1 MAYEIDMEEGNSE
14 LAKAIIK
21 KIQIY
26 ERDCMKKNEQS
37 SQAKIRKIVEDMCNE
52 NKKN

>member
-26 ERDCMKKNEQS
+26 ERDCMKKMSNQVKQKLE
-37 SQAKIRKIVEDMCNE
+37 R
-52 NKKN
+52 